1 MKTIEIK
8 AFKREDLGKKA
19 TQELRKQ
26 GNVPSVLYGGEEIV
40 HFYTSRIDFGKL
52 LYTADVHLID
62 LNVEGKT
69 YKAIIKELQFHPVTD
84 EVIHVDL
91 LQVFEDKP
99 VVMEIPVKLKGLA
112 KGVKAGGKLSLEL
125 RKLRVKAL
133 VKDLPNE
140 LVIDITNLGIGKTI
154 QVGSLDYPNLELLNT
169 KHAVVVAVK
178 VARAAV
184 VEEEEEEEVEGAEGE
199 ETVAEGTEETK
210 QEEQN

>member
-1 MKTIEIK
+1 MKTVEIK
-8 AFKREDLGKKA
+8 AVKRENLGKKA
-19 TQELRKQ
+19 TQELRSQ
-26 GNVPSVLYGGEEIV
+26 GKVPSVLYGGEEIV
-40 HFYTSRIDFGKL
+40 HFYTSRIDFDKL
-52 LYTADVHLID
+52 LYTSDVHLID
-62 LNVEGKT
+62 LNVEGT
-69 YKAIIKELQFHPVTD
+69 VYKSIIKELQFHPVTD

-140 LVIDITNLGIGKTI
+140 LVIDITKLGIGKTI
-154 QVGSLDYPNLELLNT
+154 QVGSLNYPNLELLNSS
-169 KHAVVVAVK
+169 HAVVVAVK

-184 VEEEEEEEVEGAEGE
+184 VEEEDEEEVEGAEGE
-199 ETVAEGTEETK
+199 ETAAEGTEEGK

>member
-8 AFKREDLGKKA
+8 AFKRKDLGKKA

-154 QVGSLDYPNLELLNT
+154 QVGSLDYPNLEILNT

-184 VEEEEEEEVEGAEGE
+184 VEEDEEEEVEGAEGE
-199 ETVAEGTEETK
+199 EAAAEGTEETK

>member
-1 MKTIEIK
+1 MKTVEIK
-8 AFKREDLGKKA
+8 AVKRENLGKKA
-19 TQELRKQ
+19 TQELRSQ

-40 HFYTSRIDFGKL
+40 HFYTSRIDFDKL
-52 LYTADVHLID
+52 LYTSDVHLID
-62 LNVEGKT
+62 LDVEGT
-69 YKAIIKELQFHPVTD
+69 VYKSIIKELQFHPVTD

-140 LVIDITNLGIGKTI
+140 LVIDITKLGIGKTI
-154 QVGSLDYPNLELLNT
+154 QVGSLNYPNLELLNSS
-169 KHAVVVAVK
+169 HAVVVAVK

-184 VEEEEEEEVEGAEGE
+184 VEEEDEEEVEGAEGE
-199 ETVAEGTEETK
+199 ETAAEGTEEGK

>member
-1 MKTIEIK
+1 MKTVEIK

>member
-1 MKTIEIK
+1 MKTVEIK
-8 AFKREDLGKKA
+8 AVKRENLGKKA
-19 TQELRKQ
+19 TQELRSQ

-40 HFYTSRIDFGKL
+40 HFYTSRIDFDKL
-52 LYTADVHLID
+52 LYTSDVHLID
-62 LNVEGKT
+62 LNVEGT
-69 YKAIIKELQFHPVTD
+69 VYKSIIKELQFHPVTD

-140 LVIDITNLGIGKTI
+140 LVIDITKLGIGKTI
-154 QVGSLDYPNLELLNT
+154 QVGSLNYPNLELLNSS
-169 KHAVVVAVK
+169 HAVVVAVK

-184 VEEEEEEEVEGAEGE
+184 VEEEDEEEVEGAEGE
-199 ETVAEGTEETK
+199 ETAAEGTEEGK

>member
-8 AFKREDLGKKA
+8 AFKRNELGKKA
-19 TQELRKQ
+19 TQELRKH

-40 HFYTSRIDFGKL
+40 HFHTSRIDFGKL

-62 LNVEGKT
+62 LDVEGKI
-69 YKAIIKELQFHPVTD
+69 YKAVIKDLQFHPVTD

-184 VEEEEEEEVEGAEGE
+184 VEEDEEEEVEGAEGE
-199 ETVAEGTEETK
+199 EAAAEGAEEAK

>member
-184 VEEEEEEEVEGAEGE
+184 VEEEEEEVEGAEGE